1 MSSASDEQPGIQ
13 NPFLSPDIK
22 TALNDEWAAKREL
35 AEAIRQL
42 TATLVTTTSD
52 AARLHSAAATVRQ
65 QTEALNQT
73 PRLMGRKAFELADQ
87 GSGRYGGWS
96 SLSYELSPMDGKS
109 NPVAPPFVVWV
120 DGETGHGRAN
130 LGWAYEGPPGTVHG
144 GFVCALFDHFLGIAQ
159 IMTGQPGVTGAINV
173 RFHLPT
179 PLNTDLELT
188 GHVKEVRGRRNVMV
202 GEIRA
207 KGVLTASCEGI
218 FVHVTGERFLEL
230 RESV

>member
-1 MSSASDEQPGIQ
+1 MTTPLPEENSIL
-13 NPFLSPDIK
+13 NPFRSAEIK
-22 TALNDEWAAKREL
+22 TPLNDEWAARREL

-42 TATLVTTTSD
+42 TASLVTSTSD
-52 AARLHSAAATVRQ
+52 EATLRAAAAALRQ
-65 QTEALNQT
+65 QTDRLNQT
-73 PRLMGRKAFELADQ
+73 PRLMGRKAYEQADQ
-87 GSGRYGGWS
+87 GSGRYGTWG
-96 SLSYELSPMDGKS
+96 SLSYELSPLDGKS
-109 NPVAPPFVVWV
+109 NPLAPPFVVWV
-120 DGETGHGRAN
+120 DGETGHGHAN

-179 PLNTDLELT
+179 PLNTALELT
-188 GHVKEVRGRRNVMV
+188 GRVKEVRGRRNIMI

-207 KGVLTASCEGI
+207 NGVLTASCEGI
-218 FVHVTGERFLEL
+218 FIHVTGERFLEL

>member
-1 MSSASDEQPGIQ
+1 MSSASSEQPEIL
-13 NPFLSPDIK
+13 NPFLSSDIK
-22 TALNDEWAAKREL
+22 TALNDDWVAKREL

-52 AARLHSAAATVRQ
+52 AAHLRSAAAIVRQ
-65 QTEALNQT
+65 ETEKLNQA
-73 PRLMGRKAFELADQ
+73 PRLMGRKAFEQADQ
-87 GSGRYGGWS
+87 GSGRYGSWG

-109 NPVAPPFVVWV
+109 NPVAPPFVVWI
-120 DGETGHGRAN
+120 DGETGYGRAN

-188 GHVKEVRGRRNVMV
+188 GRVKEVRGRRNVMS

-207 KGVLTASCEGI
+207 NGVLTASCEGI

>member
-1 MSSASDEQPGIQ
+1 MSSASSEQPEIL
-13 NPFLSPDIK
+13 NPFLSSDIK

-52 AARLHSAAATVRQ
+52 AAHLRSAAAIVRQ
-65 QTEALNQT
+65 ETEKLNQAQ
-73 PRLMGRKAFELADQ
+73 RLMGRKAFEHADQ
-87 GSGRYGGWS
+87 GSGRYGTWG

-120 DGETGHGRAN
+120 DGETGYGRAN

-188 GHVKEVRGRRNVMV
+188 GRVKEVRGRRNVMS

-207 KGVLTASCEGI
+207 NGVLTASCEGI